1 MNKILDRF
9 KDIIKTNFGS
19 EGIALEFLRRIDSG
33 NITRDEDPKSHFC
46 VYFAAYDLKQKQFF
60 IGHHKKSGL
69 WLFNGGH
76 IDKGEVP
83 REAVEREIEEEWGI
97 KMPTSSIGDP
107 RLLTIT
113 EIDNPTKQIC
123 RRHYDIWYF
132 ISVNK
137 DKFFPSQE
145 DLNIEFYD
153 IKWMTSIEAK
163 CIIIEPNMFKA
174 IKFLEEKVFV

>member
-1 MNKILDRF
+1 MNKISDRF
-9 KDIIKTNFGS
+9 KDLIKTNFGS
-19 EGIALEFLRRIDSG
+19 EGIALEFLRRIDIG
-33 NITRDEDPKSHFC
+33 NITKDEDSESHFC

-97 KMPTSSIGDP
+97 KMPANSIDDP

-113 EIDNPTKQIC
+113 EIDNPTKQTC

-137 DKFFPSQE
+137 DEFFPSQE
-145 DLNIEFYD
+145 NLSVEFYD
-153 IKWMTSIEAK
+153 IKWMTSSEAK
-163 CIIIEPNMFKA
+163 RIVIEPGILKA

>member
-1 MNKILDRF
+1 MNKISDKF
-9 KDIIKTNFGS
+9 KDLIKTNFGS
-19 EGIALEFLRRIDSG
+19 EGIALKFLQRIDEE

-76 IDKGEVP
+76 IDKGEVSL
-83 REAVEREIEEEWGI
+83 EAVEREIEEEWGI
-97 KMPTSSIGDP
+97 KMPVSSIKDP

-113 EIDNPTKQIC
+113 KIDNPTKQTC

-137 DKFFPSQE
+137 DEFFPSQE
-145 DLNIEFYD
+145 NLNTEFYNV
-153 IKWMTSIEAK
+153 KWITSVEAK
-163 CIIIEPNMFKA
+163 CIVTDPNTFKA
-174 IKFLEEKVFV
+174 MKLLEEKVFV